1 MIIFMNYVLQSIYL
15 SISVFST
22 YCILTTSYLNLCNYN
37 IALFCCIDYFLHI
50 CNINKLKFDMILHH
64 LFALMIIYFFYNHNY
79 LIIDNIEI
87 KNNLIKNIL
96 STEISTNFLIINN
109 FIKNIKTS
117 IIIKINQILFVST
130 FFYFRIY
137 NYFIY
142 IILSNDVNILI
153 IKISKNNYYKYLL
166 YIGMYGLFI
175 LNIYWFF
182 IILKK
187 CVK

>member
-1 MIIFMNYVLQSIYL
+1 MNYILQSMYL
-15 SISVFST
+15 SVSVFST
-22 YCILTTSYLNLCNYN
+22 YCIFTTSYLNLCNYN
-37 IALFCCIDYFLHI
+37 IALICCIDYFLHVY
-50 CNINKLKFDMILHH
+50 NINKLNFDMILHH

-79 LIIDNIEI
+79 LIVDNIEI

-109 FIKNIKTS
+109 FIKNTKNL
-117 IIIKINQILFVST
+117 IIVKINQILFVST
-130 FFYFRIY
+130 FFYFRVY

-142 IILSNDVNILI
+142 IILSNDVKILI

-166 YIGMYGLFI
+166 CIGMYGLFI

-187 CVK
+187 CIK

>member
-1 MIIFMNYVLQSIYL
+1 MNYILQSIYL

-22 YCILTTSYLNLCNYN
+22 WCIFTKSYLNLCSYN
-37 IALFCCIDYFLHI
+37 IALFCCIDYFFHF

-64 LFALMIIYFFYNHNY
+64 LFALMLIYFFYNHNY
-79 LIIDNIEI
+79 LIIDNIKI
-87 KNNLIKNIL
+87 KNNLIENIL

-109 FIKNIKTS
+109 FIKNIKNLF
-117 IIIKINQILFVST
+117 IIKINQILFVST

-153 IKISKNNYYKYLL
+153 INISKNYYYKYLL
-166 YIGMYGLFI
+166 YTGMYGLFI

-182 IILKK
+182 ILLKK
-187 CVK
+187 CIK